1 MNEIKAL
8 EERVANLKAQMQ
20 MLLDRPDITQAQ
32 RDAVSMGHGMMIEE
46 IEERLACLRSGK
58 PDPFA

>member
-20 MLLDRPDITQAQ
+20 MLLDRPNITQAQ
-32 RDAVSMGHGMMIEE
+32 RDAVNLGHGMIIEE
-46 IEERLACLRSGK
+46 IEERLAALR
-58 PDPFA
+58 AAV